1 MGPPSLPVVAWK
13 WNQKRLGWVTT
24 GVALGVTLAVLV
36 TLGAPHQGRNAPD
49 NVAADLPAPQRQ
61 PVASGPVPEVPAPA
75 EPRADWMRK
84 LGPNEKPP
92 QFVMFS
98 FDGAASKEH
107 WDRVLPITRQAK
119 AHVTGLLSGVYMMSD
134 SQGPDYHGPGQD
146 PGFSAIGFGG
156 SKQDVALRINY
167 LNDATAAGHE
177 IGTHYNGHFCQ
188 GTEPS
193 VGTWNTDQWNNE
205 LDQFFSIID
214 QARGQGFQLDP
225 KNIRGGR
232 TPCLEGDW
240 KAAFPAMKSHGIV
253 YDTSHVSLGV
263 TWPTVVDG
271 VYEFPLPEVKVPA
284 LNKQAVMMD
293 FNLWY
298 ALNGAKEQPE
308 RAAEFTSVVVDTY
321 RSVYRAAFNGNRA
334 PLTIGNHFN
343 EWAGGAFSAA
353 VEQFMG
359 EVCVQKDTVC
369 ATYTEVIQWMQLQDP
384 QVLAQLRSFP
394 AARN

>member
-1 MGPPSLPVVAWK
+1 MARK
-13 WNQKRLGWVTT
+13 QKRLGLVTT
-24 GVALGVTLAVLV
+24 GVALGVVVAVLV
-36 TLGAPHQGRNAPD
+36 TMNGAPSDREAPD
-49 NVAADLPAPQRQ
+49 NVAAGVPAPQR
-61 PVASGPVPEVPAPA
+61 PPMTGGPATEIPAQA

-98 FDGAASKEH
+98 FDGAASKSH
-107 WDRVLPITRQAK
+107 WDRVMPIARETK

-134 SQGPDYHGPGQD
+134 DQANSYTGPGHD
-146 PGFSAIGFGG
+146 TGFSAIGFGG
-156 SKQDVALRINY
+156 SRQDVALRIGY
-167 LNDATAAGHE
+167 LNDALAAGHE
-177 IGTHYNGHFCQ
+177 IGTHYNGHYCQ

-193 VGTWNTDQWNNE
+193 VGTWSTDQWNTE
-205 LDQFFSIID
+205 LDQFFDIVD
-214 QARGQGFQLDP
+214 QAKRQGFALDP
-225 KNIRGGR
+225 KTVRGGR
-232 TPCLEGDW
+232 TPCLEADW
-240 KAAFPAMKSHGIV
+240 KEAIPAMKAHGLV

-263 TWPTVVDG
+263 TWPTIIDG
-271 VYEFPLPEVKVPA
+271 IYEFPLPEVRVPA
-284 LNKQAVMMD
+284 LDKQVVMMD

-298 ALNGAKEQPE
+298 ALNGAKEEPE
-308 RAAEFTSVVVDTY
+308 RAAEFTSVVIDTY
-321 RSVYRAAFNGNRA
+321 RSVYREAFNNNRA

-359 EVCVQKDTVC
+359 EVCKEKDTVC

-394 AARN
+394 PAQN

>member
-1 MGPPSLPVVAWK
+1 VARK
-13 WNQKRLGWVTT
+13 QKRLGWASI

-36 TLGAPHQGRNAPD
+36 TIGGRAPEQQQVPDNAAAGAPAP
-49 NVAADLPAPQRQ
+49 PRQ
-61 PVASGPVPEVPAPA
+61 PDTSGPVPAVPAPA
-75 EPRADWMRK
+75 EPRAEWMRK

-119 AHVTGLLSGVYMMSD
+119 AHVTGLLSGVYMLPD
-134 SQGPDYHGPGQD
+134 SQGPTYTGPGHD

-156 SKQDVALRINY
+156 TKQDVDLRIGY
-167 LNDATAAGHE
+167 LNDALAAGHE
-177 IGTHYNGHFCQ
+177 LGTHYNGHYCQ

-205 LDQFFSIID
+205 LDQFFSIIEKAG
-214 QARGQGFQLDP
+214 QQGFKLDP
-225 KNIRGGR
+225 TTVRGGR

-240 KAAFPAMKSHGIV
+240 KAAAPAMKAHGLV
-253 YDTSHVSLGV
+253 YDTSKVSLGV
-263 TWPTVVDG
+263 TWPTVIDG
-271 VYEFPLPEVKVPA
+271 VYEFPLPEVRVPA
-284 LNKQAVMMD
+284 LNRQAVMMD

-298 ALNGAKEQPE
+298 ALNKAEEEPA
-308 RAAEFTSVVVDTY
+308 RAAEFTSVTVETY

-359 EVCVQKDTVC
+359 EVCVEKDTVC